1 MPDTGL
7 AFHPLT
13 FVAERDGVLVGRADT
28 DSYALLPEDGV
39 ELLRRLVDGM
49 PLDQAAAWYDTA
61 YGETV
66 DIADFVETMQELGF
80 VKEPGEADAE
90 QPPPVRFQAW
100 GRAAFS
106 PFGWICYALIT
117 VLAVAVMV
125 RDPHVRPQP
134 GNVFFVGSLVAV
146 QLSLTV
152 LQMPMALWHEW
163 FHVLAGRRLGLPT
176 SLGVGRRLFFFVFET
191 RLAGLLGVPRSRRY
205 LPFLAG
211 MLGDAVLF
219 GLLTLGAAADFTAG
233 PAWIGRLALAL
244 AYTILPRLAWQ
255 FLLFLRTDL
264 YYVLTTALGCANLHE
279 VSSALLRHR
288 LRRLPLVPGGSW
300 TEPERWT
307 DRERALA
314 PWFALLTAAG
324 TLVLLVTMVFVTV
337 PLTVEF
343 VHRLAGGIAHGSIG
357 DGRFWDST
365 VSLLIALL
373 EFVLLPLLAGR
384 GRRRTATTAA

>member
-49 PLDQAAAWYDTA
+49 PLDEAAAWYDTA

-80 VKEPGEADAE
+80 VRDPGEAVAR

-106 PFGWICYALIT
+106 PLGWLCYALIA
-117 VLAVAVMV
+117 VLAVVVMV

-134 GNVFFVGSLVAV
+134 GNVFFVGSLVVV

-191 RLAGLLGVPRSRRY
+191 RLSGLLGVPRSRRY

-219 GLLTLGAAADFTAG
+219 GLLTLAAAADFGAG

-244 AYTILPRLAWQ
+244 AYTILPRIAWQ
-255 FLLFLRTDL
+255 FLFFLRTDL

-279 VSSALLRHR
+279 VASALLRHR
-288 LRRLPLVPGGSW
+288 LRRLPRVRGGDW
-300 TEPERWT
+300 TEPDRWT
-307 DRERALA
+307 DRERSLA

-324 TLVLLVTMVFVTV
+324 TLVLLITMAFVTV
-337 PLTVEF
+337 PLTIDF
-343 VHRLAGGIAHGSIG
+343 VDRLADGISHRSLG

-365 VSLLIALL
+365 VSLLIAVL
-373 EFVLLPLLAGR
+373 EFVLLPLFAGR
-384 GRRRTATTAA
+384 SRRRATA